1 MPAKNAGRPFW
12 RHPRRPIAIKNSA
25 PSDVDPWEGF
35 AVSTLPYR
43 GLMACSLTHCEQ
55 IGNIARKTIQKF
67 PEPSHFADPEAKDIC
82 AECSL

>member
-1 MPAKNAGRPFW
+1 LETSASAD
-12 RHPRRPIAIKNSA
+12 RHQEQRTF
-25 PSDVDPWEGF
+25 SDVDRGNGF

-55 IGNIARKTIQKF
+55 VRNIARKTIQKVF
-67 PEPSHFADPEAKDIC
+67 EPRHFADPEAKDSR